1 MTSCRQQQVLLCSSL
16 VIIIWSSQKRVS
28 LPLNK
33 SCRRGFLRNRLWS
46 CCRMMD
52 IRGSHML
59 LSRNFT
65 SAQNCGELIHYLVV
79 PFVLPNMILHS
90 KKVTQ
95 HVWVQRWPKSG
106 PKNDLLRSFLMT
118 LKMVQICSKSVVKI
132 GLVLLST
139 TCWDISAEI
148 NRKLCTLK
156 SFTQLKS
163 KWGQNLNYWLGSVSL
178 NVIGFVWQTTKQT

>member
-1 MTSCRQQQVLLCSSL
+1 MQWILSASFWSHRWSNWANIGAVVYLAAKRTISVAISARIREEQKSHDLLQAAASIALLLSCHHHLKFTKTSFTSSQQELQERLLEKQTLELLPQQQ
-16 VIIIWSSQKRVS
+16 
-28 LPLNK
+28 
-33 SCRRGFLRNRLWS
+33 RGCN
-46 CCRMMD
+46 MMD

-106 PKNDLLRSFLMT
+106 PK
-118 LKMVQICSKSVVKI
+118 K
-132 GLVLLST
+132 LS
-139 TCWDISAEI
+139 
-148 NRKLCTLK
+148 
-156 SFTQLKS
+156 
-163 KWGQNLNYWLGSVSL
+163 
-178 NVIGFVWQTTKQT
+178 